1 MTTDTKVILGCCDT
15 ARLFTGVAVDTFL
28 EAVFLGAYSF
38 DHRLVTVSVQ
48 YIHVVAAHVLG
59 GFDTLLTLNGFCNNR

>member
-1 MTTDTKVILGCCDT
+1 MTTDTKVILGSSNT
-15 ARLFTGVAVDTFL
+15 ARFFTSVAVDAFL

-48 YIHVVAAHVLG
+48 NDHVVAAHVLG
-59 GFDTLLTLNGFCNNR
+59 GFDTLLTLYGFCNNR